1 MGKRD
6 KLGVW
11 DEYIHTTV
19 YKTDGQQGTTVQYVE
34 LYSIICND
42 LCGERICKGID
53 ICICKLSHLAY
64 LKLIQRCKSTALH
77 YRIKVF

>member
-34 LYSIICND
+34 LYSVICND
-42 LCGERICKGID
+42 LCGERI
-53 ICICKLSHLAY
+53 
-64 LKLIQRCKSTALH
+64 
-77 YRIKVF
+77 